1 MHNERDGE
9 SERAVNRAWS
19 AWRSNRALLL
29 GFVSLLTDGCRVPS
43 DWAGSAATLSP
54 LLSPPLRRRVR
65 HLLPLFADM
74 ALSHRSRR
82 GRSAV
87 PSRRS
92 SGVRATTPAPTAAAL
107 AQVSSSPSFLYL
119 RVLRCPLAPAPNPST
134 ICDFSCSSL
143 CLPAHPEPH
152 RANRELRFSIVLYLV
167 FRTSDLLSI
176 DLICDF
182 LLWLY
187 RCRHLMA
194 SVTWDLEVVAE
205 EGRWGACCIL

>member
-1 MHNERDGE
+1 MHNERDRDR
-9 SERAVNRAWS
+9 ERAVNRAWS

-43 DWAGSAATLSP
+43 DWAGSAATLVP
-54 LLSPPLRRRVR
+54 LLSPP
-65 HLLPLFADM
+65 LLPLFADM

-92 SGVRATTPAPTAAAL
+92 SGVRATSPAPTAAAL

-143 CLPAHPEPH
+143 CLPAHPKPH

-194 SVTWDLEVVAE
+194 SVT
-205 EGRWGACCIL
+205 

>member
-1 MHNERDGE
+1 M
-9 SERAVNRAWS
+9 
-19 AWRSNRALLL
+19 
-29 GFVSLLTDGCRVPS
+29 
-43 DWAGSAATLSP
+43 
-54 LLSPPLRRRVR
+54 
-65 HLLPLFADM
+65 
-74 ALSHRSRR
+74 
-82 GRSAV
+82 

-92 SGVRATTPAPTAAAL
+92 SGVRATSPAPTAAAL

-152 RANRELRFSIVLYLV
+152 LANRELRFSIVLYLV

-194 SVTWDLEVVAE
+194 SVT
-205 EGRWGACCIL
+205 